1 MSNVHI
7 ATAAHEVASAL
18 PSTATVTVSKHGIS
32 SIETLNLEAQTAS
45 QSHLMWSRTFSG
57 MEIVTNPYLH
67 YMVEGHIVLD
77 SALSMTLAN
86 RQQLFKC
93 VRLTSDPISNAAS
106 NISVTVNNAEMTIT
120 PDKEY
125 RIINTTYPDTKETS
139 HQRQHYGLNQL
150 DQFADPNAREF
161 ANAAVP
167 DDVEKQHNTNA
178 LRETYP
184 RRMYYK
190 VGAGNWTL
198 FKNQAANIT
207 GVTEVKFIFDVYQP
221 LSHPYFRDNVL
232 RDNTLVNLR
241 YFDCQIHISDT
252 GKLLEFG
259 LPIDDVDATESV
271 VAVLS
276 NAGTTYSSRLLLG
289 GDYVGTTSGIKP
301 TLIFD
306 LVTPAVPLPTI
317 SDKPI
322 KVLHTMT
329 SVQVD
334 SLSDMENV
342 RSGNIQLSQVPD
354 MIYVF
359 LRSSKMDDVRS
370 TYLNQVPTRLGV
382 CTNLRVRTPQNSAF
396 LLNMDQESLYQ
407 MSTRN
412 GSKQSRSAFM
422 STLGSVICIDPE
434 LDLGGYTNGVLAPF
448 TFEITGDFSRP
459 CEDDTKSRLWYHDVP
474 NVKNLISTDASNHGF
489 PGPVPNP
496 AMIDGET
503 FTLYVVCELH
513 GHLYLMSDG
522 TGKQTKSNLTV
533 SEVAEAV
540 GHGVHHPS
548 TFPQGR
554 VQKMDSGV
562 LAEVADASA
571 DVGDDVRAALRD

>member
-45 QSHLMWSRTFSG
+45 QTHLMWSRTFSG
-57 MEIVTNPYLH
+57 MEIVTNPYIH
-67 YMVEGHIVLD
+67 YMVEATMD
-77 SALSMTLAN
+77 FASDLSINNDTRL
-86 RQQLFKC
+86 QLFKS

-125 RIINTTYPDTKETS
+125 RLINTTFPDTKATS

-161 ANAAVP
+161 ANASLP
-167 DDVEKQHNTNA
+167 DDIEKQHNANA

-184 RRMYYK
+184 KRMYYK
-190 VGAGNWTL
+190 TDAVDSQYTL
-198 FKNQAANIT
+198 LTDTSTPINS
-207 GVTEVKFIFDVYQP
+207 VRSVKFIFDVYQP

-241 YFDCQIHISDT
+241 YFDCQIYLSDT
-252 GKLLEFG
+252 GKLVEFSR
-259 LPIDDVDATESV
+259 PTADVATFENL
-271 VAVLS
+271 AEKL
-276 NAGTTYSSRLLLG
+276 ATCTFSSKLLLNT
-289 GDYVGTTSGIKP
+289 DSVATTSGIKP

-329 SVQVD
+329 SVQID
-334 SLSDMENV
+334 SQSDMENV

-359 LRSSKMDDVRS
+359 LRSSKMDDVREA
-370 TYLNQVPTRLGV
+370 YLDQVPTRLGV

-434 LDLGGYTNGVLAPF
+434 LDLGGYVNGVLAPF
-448 TFEITGDFSRP
+448 TFEVTGDFSRP
-459 CEDDTKSRLWYHDVP
+459 CENETKSRLWYHDVS
-474 NVKNLISTDASNHGF
+474 NVNQSDGTGGFANAVPTASISSSE
-489 PGPVPNP
+489 
-496 AMIDGET
+496 M

-548 TFPQGR
+548 TFPDGR